1 MNEKELFPFPTQIKG
16 DRPTESRSRGI
27 FPVLSAAGVW
37 VLTTNSSGPHAS
49 KVLAEDRLSTSGG
62 RYGQLSAPRR

>member
-1 MNEKELFPFPTQIKG
+1 MKKNFSLFLLRLKG
-16 DRPTESRSRGI
+16 TDPQRAGAGAFSRA
-27 FPVLSAAGVW
+27 SAAGVW

>member
-16 DRPTESRSRGI
+16 DRPKEQEPGH